1 MLPVRTSAPSG
12 RYGESATA
20 PPAAAPPATTAPP
33 AAAARPVSTARPAA
47 EAGGPGRDAG
57 VSGRDAGA
65 SATRPPLGA
74 PMASL
79 PATAV
84 PLTPSAPTAHEPVA
98 GALPVV
104 QPRAAGPV
112 EHPAGSPGRA
122 AGPAPGPAVSAPTT
136 PQAHGRAPG
145 APSVPDGA
153 ARPRTNSPTAPTSRR
168 PSPRTGLGAPLSS
181 LPPSADLSAPVQR
194 AATPASRTESR
205 RAPERSPNTAPPTGA
220 PAPASPSPAAPAPT
234 ASPARSPRTGAEAT
248 TSGHAPLL
256 GGVGPRQGGEVRR
269 EGPRAYGVTVSPAL
283 VQRVAAPAPT
293 APASRLAR
301 PAASPTVAPGAPH
314 GPGGRAAGV
323 ERAGPDAARPARG
336 AAPSPG
342 ARAGG
347 RVPLVMA
354 RPVPRAGG
362 ASGGVGDPVP
372 RALPT
377 NHLPTTRLLASRPL
391 VPGIRATAEAAPPRA
406 TRPVVAPRWPRAT
419 PPLIDQSP
427 GPPPR
432 PAPHAPLVAGAPAPV
447 QRAPATPTRS
457 GHGTAGTATF
467 TDAPGAPS
475 PPGAPPLVRPSA
487 PVVRPGTTAASG
499 GFAPVG
505 PLPVTAPRAEPGA
518 ARPPVG
524 HAPVVPVRA
533 APRAAAGPPVLARRP
548 AMPPAPTAPTVTARP
563 PGAPVIQRAPG
574 GSTEGGGGPDGHPPG
589 AAAPHPA
596 RPTERGEG
604 TAQQAAAH
612 QKAAQPP
619 GPDMD
624 ELARRLLDPVAR
636 LLRTELRRGR
646 ERAGRPFDGRR

>member
-1 MLPVRTSAPSG
+1 MLPVRASAPSG
-12 RYGESATA
+12 RHGESATA
-20 PPAAAPPATTAPP
+20 PPATT
-33 AAAARPVSTARPAA
+33 ARPVSTARPAV
-47 EAGGPGRDAG
+47 EAGGADRNAG

-74 PMASL
+74 PMANL
-79 PATAV
+79 PDTAV
-84 PLTPSAPTAHEPVA
+84 PLPPSAPTAREPVA

-112 EHPAGSPGRA
+112 ERPAGSPGRA
-122 AGPAPGPAVSAPTT
+122 AGPAPGPAASAPTT
-136 PQAHGRAPG
+136 PATPQARGRAPG

-153 ARPRTNSPTAPTSRR
+153 ARPHTNSPTAPTPRR

-194 AATPASRTESR
+194 AATPGSRPESQ
-205 RAPERSPNTAPPTGA
+205 RAPERSPHTASPTGA

-234 ASPARSPRTGAEAT
+234 APPARSPRTGAEAT

-256 GGVGPRQGGEVRR
+256 GAVGPRQGGEVRR
-269 EGPRAYGVTVSPAL
+269 EALRAYGVTVSPTL
-283 VQRVAAPAPT
+283 VQRVVAPAPT

-314 GPGGRAAGV
+314 GPGGRAADV
-323 ERAGPDAARPARG
+323 EGAGPDAARPAVRG
-336 AAPSPG
+336 AAPSAAP
-342 ARAGG
+342 RAGG
-347 RVPLVMA
+347 RIPLVMA

-377 NHLPTTRLLASRPL
+377 THLPTARLLASRPL

-419 PPLIDQSP
+419 PPLTDQSP
-427 GPPPR
+427 GPPRR
-432 PAPHAPLVAGAPAPV
+432 PAPHAPPVAGAPAHV

-475 PPGAPPLVRPSA
+475 PSGAPPLVRPSA
-487 PVVRPGTTAASG
+487 PVVRPGTTAAG
-499 GFAPVG
+499 GGLAPVG

-518 ARPPVG
+518 ARHPLG
-524 HAPVVPVRA
+524 NAPVVPVRA
-533 APRAAAGPPVLARRP
+533 TPRTAAGPPVLARRP
-548 AMPPAPTAPTVTARP
+548 AVPPATTARP

-589 AAAPHPA
+589 VAAPHPT

-604 TAQQAAAH
+604 AAQQAAAH
-612 QKAAQPP
+612 QKAAPP

>member
-1 MLPVRTSAPSG
+1 MLPVRTSAPSDQH
-12 RYGESATA
+12 GEPATA
-20 PPAAAPPATTAPP
+20 PPATT
-33 AAAARPVSTARPAA
+33 ARPVSTARPAA

-65 SATRPPLGA
+65 SVTRPPLGV

-84 PLTPSAPTAHEPVA
+84 PLTPGASMAHAPMA

-104 QPRAAGPV
+104 RPRTADPV
-112 EHPAGSPGRA
+112 ERPAGSPGRA
-122 AGPAPGPAVSAPTT
+122 AGPAPGPAASAPTT
-136 PQAHGRAPG
+136 PQARGRARG

-153 ARPRTNSPTAPTSRR
+153 ARPRANNPTAPTPRR
-168 PSPRTGLGAPLSS
+168 PGPRTGLGAPLSS

-194 AATPASRTESR
+194 AAKPGSRTESQ

-234 ASPARSPRTGAEAT
+234 APPARSPRPGAEAT
-248 TSGHAPLL
+248 TSGYAPLL
-256 GGVGPRQGGEVRR
+256 GGVGPRQDGEVRR
-269 EGPRAYGVTVSPAL
+269 EGPRTYGVTMSPTL
-283 VQRVAAPAPT
+283 VQRVVAPVPT

-301 PAASPTVAPGAPH
+301 SAASTTVAPGAPH
-314 GPGGRAAGV
+314 GPGGRAVGE
-323 ERAGPDAARPARG
+323 ERTGPDAGRPATRG
-336 AAPSPG
+336 AAPSAAP
-342 ARAGG
+342 RAGG
-347 RVPLVMA
+347 RAPLVTA

-362 ASGGVGDPVP
+362 ASGGVGEPVP

-377 NHLPTTRLLASRPL
+377 THLSTARLLASRPL
-391 VPGIRATAEAAPPRA
+391 VPGIRATAEATPPRA

-419 PPLIDQSP
+419 PPLTDQAT
-427 GPPPR
+427 GPPR
-432 PAPHAPLVAGAPAPV
+432 QPAPHAPPVAGAPAPV
-447 QRAPATPTRS
+447 QRAPATSTRP

-467 TDAPGAPS
+467 VDAPGAPS

-487 PVVRPGTTAASG
+487 PVVRPGTTAASVG
-499 GFAPVG
+499 LASVG
-505 PLPVTAPRAEPGA
+505 PLPVTAPGAEPGA

-524 HAPVVPVRA
+524 NAPVVPVRA
-533 APRAAAGPPVLARRP
+533 VPRAAVGPPVLAHRP
-548 AMPPAPTAPTVTARP
+548 PTPSTATVRP

-574 GSTEGGGGPDGHPPG
+574 GPTEGATPDGHPPG
-589 AAAPHPA
+589 VAAPHPA

-604 TAQQAAAH
+604 AAQQAAAH
-612 QKAAQPP
+612 QKAAPPP

>member
-12 RYGESATA
+12 RHGEPTTALPAT
-20 PPAAAPPATTAPP
+20 AAPPGT
-33 AAAARPVSTARPAA
+33 TARPAA
-47 EAGGPGRDAG
+47 EAGGAGRDAG
-57 VSGRDAGA
+57 ESGRDAGA

-104 QPRAAGPV
+104 QPRAADPV
-112 EHPAGSPGRA
+112 ERTAGPPGRA
-122 AGPAPGPAVSAPTT
+122 AGPAPGPAASAPTT
-136 PQAHGRAPG
+136 TQARGRAAG

-153 ARPRTNSPTAPTSRR
+153 TRPRPSSPTVPTPRR
-168 PSPRTGLGAPLSS
+168 PSPRTGLGAPLPS

-194 AATPASRTESR
+194 AAKPGSRTESQ
-205 RAPERSPNTAPPTGA
+205 RAPERSPTAAPPAGA
-220 PAPASPSPAAPAPT
+220 PAPASTLPAAPAPT
-234 ASPARSPRTGAEAT
+234 APPARSPRPGAEAT

-256 GGVGPRQGGEVRR
+256 GAVGPRQGGEVRR
-269 EGPRAYGVTVSPAL
+269 EGLRIYGVTVSPTL
-283 VQRVAAPAPT
+283 VQRV
-293 APASRLAR
+293 
-301 PAASPTVAPGAPH
+301 VAPGAPH

-323 ERAGPDAARPARG
+323 ERAGPDAARPAARG
-336 AAPSPG
+336 AAPSAAP
-342 ARAGG
+342 RAGG

-362 ASGGVGDPVP
+362 ASGGVGEPVP

-377 NHLPTTRLLASRPL
+377 TRLPVARLLASRPL

-419 PPLIDQSP
+419 SPLTDQAP
-427 GPPPR
+427 GPSPR
-432 PAPHAPLVAGAPAPV
+432 PAPHAPPVAGVPAPV
-447 QRAPATPTRS
+447 QRTPATPIRP
-457 GHGTAGTATF
+457 GHGAAGTATF
-467 TDAPGAPS
+467 VDAPGAPS
-475 PPGAPPLVRPSA
+475 PSGAPPLVRPNA

-499 GFAPVG
+499 GIAPAR

-524 HAPVVPVRA
+524 NAPVVPVRA
-533 APRAAAGPPVLARRP
+533 VPRAAAGPPVLARRP
-548 AMPPAPTAPTVTARP
+548 ATPSAATATARP

-574 GSTEGGGGPDGHPPG
+574 GPTEGGGGPDGHPPG
-589 AAAPHPA
+589 VAAPHPA
-596 RPTERGEG
+596 RPTDRGEG
-604 TAQQAAAH
+604 AAQQAAAH
-612 QKAAQPP
+612 QKAAPPP